1 MFERF
6 ITRPVLATV
15 ISVILVI
22 LGVVGMTQLP
32 ITRFPDIAPPSVTVT
47 ASYPG
52 ASAETVGR
60 SVAPP
65 LEEAING
72 VENMIYMTSTS
83 ANDGSLSI
91 NVFSSRAPMPTRLP
105 SMCRTALHRQPA
117 VFQPRSTKSAYRPS
131 SARTA

>member
-6 ITRPVLATV
+6 IPRPVLATV

-22 LGVVGMTQLP
+22 LGILGITKLP
-32 ITRFPDIAPPSVTVT
+32 ITRFPDIAPPSVKVT
-47 ASYPG
+47 AVYPG

-65 LEEAING
+65 LEAAING
-72 VENMIYMTSTS
+72 VDNMTYMTSTS

-91 NVFSSRAPMPTRLP
+91 TVYFKQGTSPDQAAVNVQNRVAQATSQLP
-105 SMCRTALHRQPA
+105 NE
-117 VFQPRSTKSAYRPS
+117 VV
-131 SARTA
+131 